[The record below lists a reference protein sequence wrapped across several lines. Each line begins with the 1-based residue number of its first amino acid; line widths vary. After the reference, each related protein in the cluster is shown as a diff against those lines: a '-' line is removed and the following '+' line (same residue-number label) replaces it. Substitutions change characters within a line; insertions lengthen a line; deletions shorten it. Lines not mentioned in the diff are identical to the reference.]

1 MGRTKKKIL
10 VIDDDE
16 GHLVTTKELLEDA
29 GYEVITHYNWFG
41 STNAIKN
48 LKPDLVLLD
57 INMPALPGDELSVIL
72 RSNSKIK
79 DVPIVFYSSNDEDS
93 LRKAASEY
101 GVRGYICKGD
111 VCNMRR
117 KIAVYLSQNQY
128 EQFQANLTLA

>member
-1 MGRTKKKIL
+1 MERTKKKIL

-16 GHLVTTKELLEDA
+16 RHLIAAKELLEDA
-29 GYEVITHYNWFG
+29 GYEVITHHNWFG

-93 LRKAASEY
+93 LRKAASGY

-111 VCNMRR
+111 VSGMRR
-117 KIAVYLSQNQY
+117 KVAAYLSQNQCD
-128 EQFQANLTLA
+128 QFQTNLTFS

>member
-1 MGRTKKKIL
+1 MERTKKKIL

-16 GHLVTTKELLEDA
+16 RHLISARELLEDA
-29 GYEVITHYNWFG
+29 GYEVITHHNWFG

-57 INMPALPGDELSVIL
+57 INMPALSGDELSVIL

-93 LRKAASEY
+93 LRKAAFEY

-111 VCNMRR
+111 VCNLRR
-117 KIAVYLSQNQY
+117 KIAAYLCQNQY
-128 EQFQANLTLA
+128 EQFQTNLTSA